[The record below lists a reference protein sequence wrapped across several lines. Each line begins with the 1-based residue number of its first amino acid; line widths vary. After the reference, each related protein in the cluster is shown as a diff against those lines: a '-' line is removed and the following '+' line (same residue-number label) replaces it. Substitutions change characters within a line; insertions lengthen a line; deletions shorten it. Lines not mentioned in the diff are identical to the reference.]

1 MVTAGIDRIV
11 HEPQLLAN
19 LGRIG
24 LVTNQACTTQDYQPT
39 VQVIVNALKNSKNST
54 LSCVFG
60 PQHGY
65 GQTEQDNMI
74 ETPDSELTIADGKR
88 VPLFS
93 LYSKTRIP
101 TPEQLADVDTLVL
114 DLQDVGCRVYTYM
127 LTLAGCMRAAQKAGK
142 RVVVLDRPNP
152 LGLSR
157 QKKRGSLTQGNCLD
171 LKWESFVGWYSIPM
185 RHGLSMGEL
194 GKFFHA
200 EDKMTIPYDVITV
213 AGLSRNTPLKELA
226 QRRWTLPSPNL
237 PTWETTF
244 CFPAFVALET
254 TQMSEGRGSTLP
266 FQTVG
271 APDLPV
277 QKILSIFDNWNT
289 SAPQEYRFA
298 GLRYRAHEFRPTFN
312 KHQGA
317 LCKGFQVHVD
327 QPDDCHTFALGV
339 LFLAAASAEYG
350 KFEWKGPGYEYN
362 FKDPPVHLVLGD
374 HRWKEF
380 IDSLRGKG
388 WSENVRSGL
397 IDMLRWSE
405 KDAQHFEEKA
415 AAAHLYSEN

>member
-1 MVTAGIDRIV
+1 MVKSGIDRLV
-11 HEPQLLAN
+11 NEPHLLN
-19 LGRIG
+19 ELGRVG
-24 LVTNQACTTQDYQPT
+24 LVTNQACTTQDFQPT
-39 VQVIVNALKNSKNST
+39 VNVVHQAIKKAKNSQ
-54 LSCVFG
+54 LSCIFG

-74 ETPDSELTIADGKR
+74 ETPDSELRLPDGSQ

-101 TPEQLADVDTLVL
+101 TAEQLQNVDSLVV

-127 LTLAGCMRAAQKAGK
+127 LTLAGCMRAAQEANK

-157 QKKRGSLTQGNCLD
+157 LRQPGHMTQGNNLD
-171 LKWESFVGWYSIPM
+171 MRWESFVGWYSIPM

-194 GKFFHA
+194 GRYFHA
-200 EDKMTIPYDVITV
+200 EDKMSIPLDVV
-213 AGLSRNTPLKELA
+213 QVEGLTRNLSLTELS

-254 TQMSEGRGSTLP
+254 TMISEGRGTTLP
-266 FQTVG
+266 FQTIG
-271 APDLPV
+271 APDLPA
-277 QKILSIFDNWNT
+277 QKILNILEQWNQTADKDFRFD
-289 SAPQEYRFA
+289 
-298 GLRYRAHEFRPTFN
+298 GLKFRLHEFRPTFN

-317 LCKGFQVHVD
+317 ICKGFQIHVD
-327 QPDDCHTFALGV
+327 RPSDCNTFALGV
-339 LFLAAASAEYG
+339 VFLAAAASEYA
-350 KFEWKGPGYEYN
+350 KFQWKGPGYEYN
-362 FKDPPVHLVLGD
+362 FTDPPVHLVLGH

-380 IDSLRGKG
+380 FDSIKEKS
-388 WSENVRSGL
+388 WSSQIQSELV
-397 IDMLRWSE
+397 DMLRWSE
-405 KDAQHFEEKA
+405 NDAKVFEEKA
-415 AAAHLYSEN
+415 AFAHLYPES